1 MRQPPRYCAYL
12 FAKGGSH
19 TARPL
24 SWLSRFLLPRV
35 LLDFSDP
42 VPELPDRLLQLVQT
56 FAQRCEQLVCAAVRD
71 LFSAWEEWCGLVFE
85 NAALLQFG
93 SGGV

>member
-1 MRQPPRYCAYL
+1 MRQPFRDCAYL
-12 FAKGGSH
+12 FAKGWSH

-42 VPELPDRLLQLVQT
+42 VPELPA
-56 FAQRCEQLVCAAVRD
+56 FAQRCEQLVCASVLD
-71 LFSAWEEWCGLVFE
+71 FFSFLEEWRGLVFE
-85 NAALLQFG
+85 NDALLQFG
-93 SGGV
+93 SGSV